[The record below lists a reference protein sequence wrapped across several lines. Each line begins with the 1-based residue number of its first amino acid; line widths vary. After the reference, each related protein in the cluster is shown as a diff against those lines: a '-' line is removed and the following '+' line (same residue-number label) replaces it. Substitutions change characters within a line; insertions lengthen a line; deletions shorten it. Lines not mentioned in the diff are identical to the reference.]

1 MHKNILVIGG
11 TRYFGKLL
19 VQRLLQAGH
28 RVTIATR
35 GLAPDPF
42 GAASSASASTAA
54 TTRPCAPPSPIFPAT
69 TSCTTSCA
77 TAPRRGDLGAYLRRQ
92 GQTLHHGLDHRRLP
106 PAAVSQDAPFAESA
120 LNVLAQPIDTHY
132 PWHDP
137 KLACDSYVAG
147 KLQAEAY
154 FYRDG
159 SLPVVSVRIGHVLAG
174 ADDFTGRLAHYVD
187 LLLPLLVRRCVTPAR
202 RPPRS
207 FMSAQAIS
215 DFLVWTGAQD
225 FKGPVNAACE
235 GALSAFDIFQRVG
248 MALDEPVRTLPASKT
263 AKPRRTESLRLP
275 VAADGGHQPR
285 RETRLPL
292 RPQRRVAQYADPPAP
307 TRASSSARTL
317 LAPDQY
323 SRQRS
328 PRTGSAT
335 ASPRR
340 PAEER
345 VASPPTRS
353 ARCRSRSSR
362 RP

>member
-1 MHKNILVIGG
+1 MRKNILVIGG

-42 GAASSASASTAA
+42 GARIERIRVDRRNESAMRAAFATISGYDIVYDQMCYSPLDAAISARVFAGKVKRYIMASAIDVY
-54 TTRPCAPPSPIFPAT
+54 RPL
-69 TSCTTSCA
+69 
-77 TAPRRGDLGAYLRRQ
+77 LG
-92 GQTLHHGLDHRRLP
+92 
-106 PAAVSQDAPFAESA
+106 SQDAPFAESA
-120 LNVLAQPIDTHY
+120 INVLAQPIDTQY

-137 KLACDSYVAG
+137 KLACASYVAG

-174 ADDFTGRLAHYVD
+174 AEDFTGRLAHYVD
-187 LLLPLLVRRCVTPAR
+187 LVRLGAPLRYSSAAAAT
-202 RPPRS
+202 S

-263 AKPRRTESLRLP
+263 AKPGELSPFDFPSQLMADTSR
-275 VAADGGHQPR
+275 AAKLGYRFGHSD
-285 RETRLPL
+285 EWL
-292 RPQRRVAQYADPPAP
+292 D
-307 TRASSSARTL
+307 TL
-317 LAPDQY
+317 IRQHDLAF
-323 SRQRS
+323 
-328 PRTGSAT
+328 
-335 ASPRR
+335 
-340 PAEER
+340 
-345 VASPPTRS
+345 V
-353 ARCRSRSSR
+353 
-362 RP
+362 